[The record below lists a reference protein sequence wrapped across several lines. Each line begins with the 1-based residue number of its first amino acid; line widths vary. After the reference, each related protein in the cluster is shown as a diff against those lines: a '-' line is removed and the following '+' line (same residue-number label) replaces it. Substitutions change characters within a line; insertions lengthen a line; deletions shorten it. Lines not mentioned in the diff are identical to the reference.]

1 MFRGAMSVACA
12 ACMLAGVTGAD
23 ARVVHFN
30 GFEENGC
37 NSDDADQDRLTGCA
51 EVALKLDPTSRDT
64 DGDGLFDGD
73 EVLGTVGGLDLPAMG
88 VDPRRKTILLEYDW
102 FDDALDPGG
111 TNNCA
116 DPDGHSHRPTQA
128 VLDTL
133 TIAFAAAP
141 VPNPD
146 GSTGIDVVHD
156 VGQGGALS
164 GGSQVP
170 EGDGIIQGSAT
181 GGEYFQYYQQHFL
194 LNRQGYFHYVLL
206 PHRFKHPIDN
216 KLTYSGSA
224 QYVDG
229 YRRDRIMVSL
239 YCLHTDQYAA
249 NTIMH
254 ELGHNLGLLHGGDT
268 VCNHRPNYNS
278 VLNYRFQ
285 FAGVD
290 DDCDRRGDGLPDYSQ
305 GLRPDIDENAVDE
318 RKGVCGNQPID
329 FTGANGIEASVVANL
344 NKYGQEIA
352 ECGGELS
359 LLKDHDDWGA
369 IEIGVDASVTD
380 DGGGKPA
387 DEALACGGE

>member
-1 MFRGAMSVACA
+1 MNVACA
-12 ACMLAGVTGAD
+12 ACLLAAVPD
-23 ARVVHFN
+23 AAASVVHFN

-37 NSDDADQDRLTGCA
+37 TADDTDQDRLTGCA
-51 EVALKLDPTSRDT
+51 EAALKLDPETKDT
-64 DGDGLFDGD
+64 DGDGLLDGD
-73 EVLGTVGGLDLPAMG
+73 EVLGTVAGLDLPALG
-88 VDPRRKTILLEYDW
+88 VDARRKNILVEYDW
-102 FDDALDPGG
+102 FDDALEPGG
-111 TNNCA
+111 AHNCT
-116 DPDGHSHRPTQA
+116 DPNGHSHRPTQLA
-128 VLDTL
+128 LDRL
-133 TIAFAAAP
+133 TVAFAAAP
-141 VPNPD
+141 VANPD
-146 GSTGIDVVHD
+146 GRAGIDIVHD
-156 VGQGGALS
+156 VGQGGAFS

-170 EGDGIIQGSAT
+170 EGDGIIEGSAT

-194 LNRQGYFHYVLL
+194 LNRKGYFHYVLL
-206 PHRFKHPIDN
+206 PHRFRHPVDS

-239 YCLHTDQYAA
+239 ACVHTDQSAA

-268 VCNHRPNYNS
+268 PCNHRPNYNS
-278 VLNYRFQ
+278 VLNYRYQ

-290 DDCDRRGDGLPDYSQ
+290 DDCDRWGDDFPDYSQ
-305 GLRPDIDENAVDE
+305 GLRPDIDEHAVDE
-318 RKGVCGNQPID
+318 RKGVCGDHPID

-344 NKYGQEIA
+344 NKYANEIA

-359 LLKDHDDWGA
+359 VLKDHDDWGA

-380 DGGGKPA
+380 GGGGKPV